1 MSKKVYQ
8 VTQYAIEGKKN
19 RAMADRVYTLNK
31 QPTNNRVSSVVCILL
46 RNIIF

>member
-8 VTQYAIEGKKN
+8 VTQYAIEGMKD

-31 QPTNNRVSSVVCILL
+31 QPTYFYRTLNGEKYDTTY
-46 RNIIF
+46 